1 MGEVLSLLRCRAAI
15 CRWRKDATSS
25 PPEQV
30 IEARRR
36 GHYLVSWPSL
46 SATFTGELEPVAEL
60 CVALDKLAADNGLD
74 IAVSVGAASG
84 GSGCLACTR
93 S

>member
-1 MGEVLSLLRCRAAI
+1 M
-15 CRWRKDATSS
+15 
-25 PPEQV
+25 
-30 IEARRR
+30 
-36 GHYLVSWPSL
+36 VSWPSL